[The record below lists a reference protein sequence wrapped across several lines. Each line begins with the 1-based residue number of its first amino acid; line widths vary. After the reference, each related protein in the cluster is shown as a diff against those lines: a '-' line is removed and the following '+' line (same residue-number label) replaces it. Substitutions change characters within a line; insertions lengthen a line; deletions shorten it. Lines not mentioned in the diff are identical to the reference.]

1 MVVHQGAFSVEIVDT
16 YHRQKCT
23 EHPNNNNNNNSSSSS
38 GGSETTLVHVN
49 PRADYY
55 VRLQI
60 VGGDDPDR
68 VFLLYVNVNG
78 VYIRHKQIL
87 SGRHGYID
95 VGLPSASPYA
105 TTTVSGTNN
114 NSHINDPIQ
123 FQEAKLSA
131 KAHTSRLIE
140 EVPFHTDRVL
150 MGTVTVKIYEGV
162 KERHSS
168 AFGNNYYGE
177 NAYEPGNYVGMVNL
191 DCCASPEEGRT
202 FLSMDEAALL
212 DRALMKRSNTST
224 VGADAAIDTSLPSAK
239 KMRTEHGFVAVQN
252 TG

>member
-16 YHRQKCT
+16 YHRQKCP
-23 EHPNNNNNNNSSSSS
+23 EHPNNNSSSSNNNS
-38 GGSETTLVHVN
+38 KPTLVHVN

-60 VGGDDPDR
+60 VGGNDPDR
-68 VFLLYVNVNG
+68 VFLFYVNVNG

-87 SGRHGYID
+87 SGRHGYVD
-95 VGLPSASPYA
+95 VGLPLASPYA
-105 TTTVSGTNN
+105 TRTVSGANN
-114 NSHINDPIQ
+114 NSSDPIQ
-123 FQEAKLSA
+123 FQEATLSA
-131 KAHTSRLIE
+131 KAQTSRLIQ

-191 DCCASPEEGRT
+191 DCCASPEDGRS
-202 FLSMDEAALL
+202 FLSTEEAALL
-212 DRALMKRSNTST
+212 DRALMKRSNTNT
-224 VGADAAIDTSLPSAK
+224 AGADATMDASLPSAK